1 MSVSVRRFLSGT
13 ETDTDVRPLL
23 PTYVHT
29 DAVAHTHTHV
39 VLPSTAKGSNENKW
53 QSSIPAGT

>member
-1 MSVSVRRFLSGT
+1 MPTFVRSVFFAAMQADGDSLMHR
-13 ETDTDVRPLL
+13 L
-23 PTYVHT
+23 PQTCMYT
-29 DAVAHTHTHV
+29 NSHTHV